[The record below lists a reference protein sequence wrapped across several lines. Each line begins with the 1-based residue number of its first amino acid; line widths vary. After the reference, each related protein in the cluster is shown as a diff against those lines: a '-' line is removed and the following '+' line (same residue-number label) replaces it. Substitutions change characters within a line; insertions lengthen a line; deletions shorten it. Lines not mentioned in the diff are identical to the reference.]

1 MNGKFIKNLMF
12 NFLFKLFYLS
22 LRKNYKRRQIKNVMH
37 NKIREFGVLVISLL
51 PHMVVQSVKRKT
63 QVKSRNSGTNL
74 R

>member
-1 MNGKFIKNLMF
+1 MNGKFVKNLM
-12 NFLFKLFYLS
+12 FKLFYLS